1 MYNTLEVCPAPNG
14 LCYFNIKST
23 TGSNS
28 SVLFFC
34 ERLQSLFSQFCN
46 SHAYSIPLAH
56 AGSMLYAIPCLL
68 DIYTIDAHS
77 IHFHFCSLIAFP
89 SLLEQCYILMQ
100 YLLVI
105 YSSNLVLLLVSFNV
119 YVTPSFFQL
128 CSLSVFFFCLFFYTF
143 YTFQFKFDYLVILSF

>member
-128 CSLSVFFFCLFFYTF
+128 CSLSVFFFVCFFIRSILFNSSLT
-143 YTFQFKFDYLVILSF
+143 T

>member
-46 SHAYSIPLAH
+46 SHAYSIPLTH

-100 YLLVI
+100 YQFVI
-105 YSSNLVLLLVSFNV
+105 YSSNLVLFIVSFNV
-119 YVTPSFFQL
+119 YAIPSFSQL
-128 CSLSVFFFCLFFYTF
+128 CSLSVFLFVFFIRSMLFNSSL
-143 YTFQFKFDYLVILSF
+143 FDYLVILLF

>member
-1 MYNTLEVCPAPNG
+1 MCSTLEVCPAPNG
-14 LCYFNIKST
+14 LCYFNVKST

-46 SHAYSIPLAH
+46 SHAYSIPLAY

-77 IHFHFCSLIAFP
+77 IHFHFCSLIVFP
-89 SLLEQCYILMQ
+89 ILLEQYYILMQ
-100 YLLVI
+100 YQFVI
-105 YSSNLVLLLVSFNV
+105 HSSNLVLFLVPFNV
-119 YVTPSFFQL
+119 YATPSFSQ
-128 CSLSVFFFCLFFYTF
+128 
-143 YTFQFKFDYLVILSF
+143 

>member
-100 YLLVI
+100 YQFVI
-105 YSSNLVLLLVSFNV
+105 YSSSLMLFLVSFNV
-119 YVTPSFFQL
+119 YATPSFSQL
-128 CSLSVFFFCLFFYTF
+128 CSLSVFFFLYVLYFSI
-143 YTFQFKFDYLVILSF
+143 QV